1 MTKKTVKSLDAELV
15 KLKTEFDDMKVKCDE
30 LLTKYECLEKKCEEK
45 DSEKNV
51 EFNCKRCAEKFT
63 KICDLKKHERTHNL
77 MKCRLECKDC
87 GKTFNEEWKLDAH
100 VKTHKVYSC
109 DQCDN
114 KFNCEDIKDK
124 HVKIAHGNIKL
135 YCCFYNNDVECLYE
149 SSGASKFGRKC
160 VRINC
165 LYQNKIYNTNE
176 NRFVEDDINQKDDD
190 NDKCDRILEIDDEE
204 SIEESS
210 SEESVHE
217 SDQTFLNP
225 SQSDEDDGAETDIK
239 ETNEND
245 DIEKT
250 ENLEEVEY
258 KCELCIFKTKDSKRF
273 ARHTVEIH
281 SIKGK
286 YLCSGRCKR
295 QFDNR
300 KEFNNHNYHGC

>member
-1 MTKKTVKSLDAELV
+1 MEILNYIAAFIT
-15 KLKTEFDDMKVKCDE
+15 MMWNDE
-30 LLTKYECLEKKCEEK
+30 ECIFL
-45 DSEKNV
+45 
-51 EFNCKRCAEKFT
+51 
-63 KICDLKKHERTHNL
+63 HE
-77 MKCRLECKDC
+77 
-87 GKTFNEEWKLDAH
+87 
-100 VKTHKVYSC
+100 
-109 DQCDN
+109 
-114 KFNCEDIKDK
+114 I
-124 HVKIAHGNIKL
+124 
-135 YCCFYNNDVECLYE
+135 
-149 SSGASKFGRKC
+149 SGACKFGRKC

-165 LYQNKIYNTNE
+165 MYQHKIYNTNE
-176 NRFVEDDINQKDDD
+176 NRFVEDDINKKDDD

-281 SIKGK
+281 SITGK
-286 YLCSGRCKR
+286 YICSGRCKR

-300 KEFNNHNYHGC
+300 KEFNNHKYYGC